1 MVALTPEILL
11 HAYASGVFPMAEGR
25 DDRNLFWVDPE
36 VRGILPLEKFHV
48 SQRLA
53 RKIRSNTF
61 DVRVSTAFQEV
72 MEGCAEPRDDADSTW
87 INDEII
93 SLYCGLNKTGA
104 AQSIEC
110 WQDGK
115 LVGGLYGVALGAAFF
130 GESMFSRATDASKV
144 ALVYLVARLK
154 FGHYQLLDIQFV
166 TDHLSRFGATGIPR
180 TEYRWRLEEAVQ
192 RKADFL
198 RLPQGTLSRRVLEI
212 AGG

>member
-25 DDRNLFWVDPE
+25 DDRNLFWIDPE
-36 VRGILPLEKFHV
+36 VRGILPLEKFHI

-72 MEGCAEPRDDADSTW
+72 MEGCSEPRDDADSTW

-166 TDHLSRFGATGIPR
+166 TDHLSQFGATGIPR
-180 TEYRWRLEEAVQ
+180 KEYHRRLEEAVQ